1 MSENKNEQL
10 TNKIDIKKKRKS
22 MFNKK
27 DLINLEEYEDNKK
40 AKNKA
45 RRKSSIKI
53 NSISNLNLIDKKE
66 ETNDNSN
73 NINNIPKHRSRKS
86 TILTSMIGLSRFV
99 TLKGQLTN
107 ISELIINQE
116 PDISEI
122 LCGCEQPNNYHV
134 YLRERNGQLS
144 YIYKLREFSGQCNR
158 IFCPV
163 NCREFTMKMKL
174 MSETSNKY
182 DTNFRD
188 SLMTIK
194 RNCTIPCLCL
204 IRPELIIDLSKEKL
218 RVGKVEQSF
227 AFCDPCFR
235 VYNEN
240 DEEIYYIEADCC
252 QCGFICRNYSVGK
265 TDDCQFLIYNS
276 NERVK
281 PIGYIV
287 KKTESVYSLADSYLV
302 VFPSKIPPEEKFLL
316 SIVAVL
322 IDYQY
327 YEKNNNVVK

>member
-1 MSENKNEQL
+1 MNDNIIEEQIR
-10 TNKIDIKKKRKS
+10 KIDIKKKRKS

-27 DLINLEEYEDNKK
+27 DLIDLEEYQDNK
-40 AKNKA
+40 NKKGKM

-53 NSISNLNLIDKKE
+53 NSVSNLNLMDKKE
-66 ETNDNSN
+66 ETNEDSN
-73 NINNIPKHRSRKS
+73 NLKNITKHRSRKS
-86 TILTSMIGLSRFV
+86 TILRSTIGLSKFV
-99 TLKGQLTN
+99 ALKGQLTN

-116 PDISEI
+116 PDVSEM
-122 LCGCEQPNNYHV
+122 LCSCEQPNNYHV
-134 YLRERNGQLS
+134 YLRERNGHLT

-163 NCREFTMKMKL
+163 NFREFTMKMKL
-174 MSETSNKY
+174 MSPDSNKY

-188 SLMTIK
+188 SLMTLQRDCK
-194 RNCTIPCLCL
+194 IPCLCL
-204 IRPELIIDLSKEKL
+204 IRPELIIDLSKENL

-252 QCGFICRNYSVGK
+252 QCGFICRNYSIGK
-265 TDDCQFLIYNS
+265 SDDCQFLIYKS
-276 NERVK
+276 SERVK